1 MLWFPKLFSRK
12 EKHHVHDVRNAHPEV
27 RYDLVASNSAIA
39 SHNTCK
45 QFRATLGRFDK
56 VTGKN
61 KKIKVPMFIM
71 FPKAWCLVEKINL
84 VGHANPTLQGG
95 VESVNVNT
103 LSRDTASKHLRNT
116 LWTILRD
123 ALGKLPVK
131 TCLTDTLGKDAVKT
145 IWSQG
150 TFDGQNACGNTL
162 LDTVGKSGGTLLA
175 TRFGNCTW
183 EMHIPQRLLMIVW
196 RLYKMRWI
204 VSKKATWQTHILF
217 SR

>member
-1 MLWFPKLFSRK
+1 
-12 EKHHVHDVRNAHPEV
+12 
-27 RYDLVASNSAIA
+27 
-39 SHNTCK
+39 
-45 QFRATLGRFDK
+45 
-56 VTGKN
+56 
-61 KKIKVPMFIM
+61 MFIM

-84 VGHANPTLQGG
+84 IGHANPTLQGE

-175 TRFGNCTW
+175 NAFWKLHLGDAHSST
-183 EMHIPQRLLMIVW
+183 IVDDCMETIQNA
-196 RLYKMRWI
+196 LNSQQESDVTNAHSVFK
-204 VSKKATWQTHILF
+204 VNAETH
-217 SR
+217 